1 MEKLKKTEIINRY
14 NELLKKFKDKC
25 GAEFAKN
32 FNKMYKITDDLCACV
47 DQNGEFIIAD
57 YGIFRM
63 IPVYNDDMTPWCY
76 EFHKIE
82 KIDGEIKITEK
93 YEQWGLR
100 IDDED

>member
-1 MEKLKKTEIINRY
+1 MEKLKKKEIINRY
-14 NELLKKFKDKC
+14 NELLEKFKRKC

-32 FNKMYKITDDLCACV
+32 FNKQYKITDNLSAGV

-63 IPVYNDDMTPWCY
+63 IEVYNDDMTPWCY

-93 YEQWGLR
+93 YYQWGLR